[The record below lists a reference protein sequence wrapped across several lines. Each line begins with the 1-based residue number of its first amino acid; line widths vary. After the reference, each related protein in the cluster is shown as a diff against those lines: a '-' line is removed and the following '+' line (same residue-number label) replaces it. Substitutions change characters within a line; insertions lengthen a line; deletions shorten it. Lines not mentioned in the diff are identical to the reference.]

1 MRGTIRCFQ
10 CHMIA
15 ALARGAAAAQ
25 AAEPAV
31 ETEQLKAARGSKRA
45 YLRCSYYF
53 MTP

>member
-1 MRGTIRCFQ
+1 MRGGIRCFQ

-31 ETEQLKAARGSKRA
+31 ETEQLKAAEISASSKRTN
-45 YLRCSYYF
+45 F
-53 MTP
+53 